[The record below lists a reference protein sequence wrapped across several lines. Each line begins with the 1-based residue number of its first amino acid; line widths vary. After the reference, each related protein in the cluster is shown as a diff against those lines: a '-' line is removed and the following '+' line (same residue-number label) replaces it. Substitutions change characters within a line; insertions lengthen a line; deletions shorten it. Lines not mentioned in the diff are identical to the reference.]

1 MDPKKL
7 MKDEHKGNVGDVIQS
22 LSQNDVLCGR
32 GSGPNDHPG
41 NVAFRQLIISRKA
54 EYLSTTARAEK
65 AKIASEI
72 VHHVQN
78 DLEPS
83 GRFLKKM
90 GPAEL
95 QEKGFQEGQDVWVVV
110 DQDTALEKAKQAL
123 RQNRDKPLVEE
134 ELKKKRAERHEE
146 CAKLTEQ
153 AMASLKSN
161 SAETATTSGTG
172 GSTTRKSVASVASSL
187 SSGVGGQAIRMEDPN
202 TTGGGTFGST
212 DPDPHKQQVDAYA
225 ASGGDPLAQHPYY
238 YVNSGGAAEHPR
250 GNLHPEARAHP
261 EAVPYPTH
269 PMPPSDEAYNQ
280 GQYAYH
286 PQYAHKPPPPPPP
299 HHHHHHHHQ
308 QQQQQQQQQY
318 PPHREGRAGRSGED
332 VTQSLRVSDL
342 VNDFHRL
349 GPGDGEVGEEPKTG
363 GPVAREQF
371 PYAFGD
377 AGQGSSNVTM
387 NSVSSAVSES
397 DILAVNID
405 PIPVGGSEP
414 AIDEEIPGPMSSGT
428 IELVQQLTQSSGE
441 GPDGPINAT
450 EQLNNRQQS
459 FQQQQY
465 MRHPGHQPGAHSYVQ
480 QYYYRSS
487 MAHQQS
493 SMRGSLRSSTIFGS
507 NRSDMRSDMTM
518 SMSLTELTKEPSGRN
533 IAAYRQSVAAGDKGM
548 QGIAEGEA
556 GDEGSDNNG
565 EDGRASGE
573 PMSGSSAA
581 AGSQSGSSSD
591 KMSGMSSGSGM
602 AASLASSGDSKPQ
615 ALAVAPRPVEL
626 IQEEPDNLAFGAS
639 SASMIK
645 AVFDTS
651 SGSNFSTLS
660 KMSGI
665 LSGDDELK
673 PAAATDSEGKAK
685 G

>member
-1 MDPKKL
+1 MDPTKLRKK
-7 MKDEHKGNVGDVIQS
+7 KGGGGASSGEHLTNVGDVIEA

-41 NVAFRQLIISRKA
+41 NVAFRQLILSRKA
-54 EYLSTTARAEK
+54 EYLSTSARAEK

-72 VHHVQN
+72 VAHVQKEL
-78 DLEPS
+78 DPS

-95 QEKGFQEGQDVWVVV
+95 REKGFREGQDVWVVV

-134 ELKKKRAERHEE
+134 ELKKKQAERHEE
-146 CAKLTEQ
+146 YAKLTEQ
-153 AMASLKSN
+153 ATASLKSN
-161 SAETATTSGTG
+161 SAETATTATTAGTG

-187 SSGVGGQAIRMEDPN
+187 SSGVEGQAKRMGDPSM
-202 TTGGGTFGST
+202 TSSGSPQHLM
-212 DPDPHKQQVDAYA
+212 DPYA
-225 ASGGDPLAQHPYY
+225 ASGGDPLAPHPFDYADP
-238 YVNSGGAAEHPR
+238 GTAAAEHV
-250 GNLHPEARAHP
+250 GAGTAHP
-261 EAVPYPTH
+261 GAPGHHGAGAYPNYGH
-269 PMPPSDEAYNQ
+269 PMPPSDDAYNN
-280 GQYAYH
+280 GQYSYH
-286 PQYAHKPPPPPPP
+286 PQYGQQPGPPPPPSQ
-299 HHHHHHHHQ
+299 HHQ
-308 QQQQQQQQQY
+308 HHYPQQ
-318 PPHREGRAGRSGED
+318 RGGRAGRGGKD

-349 GPGDGEVGEEPKTG
+349 GPGDGEAGGEQKTG

-371 PYAFGD
+371 PYAFGE

-387 NSVSSAVSES
+387 NSVFSAVSES
-397 DILAVNID
+397 EIIAANID

-414 AIDEEIPGPMSSGT
+414 AIHGEVPGPMSSGT
-428 IELVQQLTQSSGE
+428 IDLVQQLTQSSGE
-441 GPDGPINAT
+441 GPDGANNT
-450 EQLNNRQQS
+450 NEQQQNSRQQS

-465 MRHPGHQPGAHSYVQ
+465 QRHPGHQPDRQSYVQ

-487 MAHQQS
+487 MAQQQP
-493 SMRGSLRSSTIFGS
+493 SMRGSLRNAAVFGS

-518 SMSLTELTKEPSGRN
+518 SMSLTELMKEPSGRN

-556 GDEGSDNNG
+556 DDEGSDND
-565 EDGRASGE
+565 EDGGVSGE
-573 PMSGSSAA
+573 PMSGASAA
-581 AGSQSGSSSD
+581 AGSRSSSSSD

-602 AASLASSGDSKPQ
+602 AASLASGGDNKPQ

-639 SASMIK
+639 SSSMIK

-651 SGSNFSTLS
+651 SGSNFSNLS
-660 KMSGI
+660 RMSGI
-665 LSGDDELK
+665 LMSGDDELK
-673 PAAATDSEGKAK
+673 PAAASDSEGKANT
-685 G
+685 